1 MNPDATATVELTDDE
16 AIRQSLAHGAA
27 GTTLLHIE
35 RAWAG
40 SGTWETARAH
50 IRRMMTGPIDT
61 AQHAGLYYGAPALAF
76 VLHTAADHHPRY
88 RAVATTLDEHVLRL
102 IDQRLT
108 TATAKRDLGE
118 PAAFADVDLF
128 SGLTG
133 LGAALLAHH
142 PTSHA
147 LADILRYV
155 VSLAT
160 PRRDEDGELPGW
172 WTGHDPDHIVPTP
185 GGHANFGMAHGAAG
199 LLAFL
204 ALATRHGHEV
214 DGQRDAIATLTAWFD
229 QWRQNTDGVPWW
241 PHWITRAEHR
251 AGRPHQPGPGRP
263 SWCYGTPG
271 IARALQLAAIVTAD
285 PDRQDAA
292 ETALAAS
299 LTDNQLD
306 RLTEPGICHG
316 LAGIYQTAYRA
327 AHDARSPGIS
337 RRLPALARRLTRYGE
352 SIPPD
357 GFLTG
362 RTGLGLAQETHRSAR
377 PPRSGWDTCL
387 LIT

>member
-1 MNPDATATVELTDDE
+1 MTADPAAPVALTHNE
-16 AIRQSLAHGAA
+16 AIRQSLAKGAA

-40 SGTWETARAH
+40 SGTWQTARTH
-50 IRRMMTGPIDT
+50 IRHLLNGPIDT

-88 RAVATTLDEHVLRL
+88 RAAATTLDEHVLQLTR
-102 IDQRLT
+102 QRLVA
-108 TATAKRDLGE
+108 ATAKRDHGE
-118 PAAFADVDLF
+118 PSTFADVDLF
-128 SGLTG
+128 YGLAG
-133 LGAALLAHH
+133 IGALLVAHH
-142 PTSHA
+142 PRSDA

-155 VSLAT
+155 VYLTT

-172 WTGHDPDHIVPTP
+172 WTGHDPDQIVPTP

-204 ALATRHGHEV
+204 ALAARHGHEV

-229 QWRQNTDGVPWW
+229 QWRQDAGGVPWW
-241 PHWITRAEHR
+241 PHWITRAELR
-251 AGRPHQPGPGRP
+251 AGRPNQRGPGRP

-271 IARALQLAAIVTAD
+271 IARALQLAAIATGD
-285 PDRQDAA
+285 SGRQDAS
-292 ETALAAS
+292 ESALAAS
-299 LTDNQLD
+299 LADDQLD
-306 RLTEPGICHG
+306 RVGEPGICHG
-316 LAGIYQTAYRA
+316 IAGLYQTAYRA
-327 AHDARSPGIS
+327 AQDARNQAIS
-337 RRLPALARRLTRYGE
+337 QRLPALASRLTRRDASVSGE
-352 SIPPD
+352 

-362 RTGLGLAQETHRSAR
+362 RAGVGLSLETSRSTT

-387 LIT
+387 LII